1 VAGSGND
8 ERRAVTS
15 LRVESEPSAE
25 ALHVR
30 LEGELDLVGV
40 GRLEQELAGRE
51 NANATLII
59 DLRDVDFIDSSGLR
73 AVLLAD
79 RRAREQGRRC
89 VVVRGPEA
97 VDRVFRITGCDQRLE
112 IVDDPAQI

>member
-1 VAGSGND
+1 
-8 ERRAVTS
+8 VTS
-15 LRVESEPSAE
+15 LRIASERAGE
-25 ALHVR
+25 TLRVR
-30 LEGELDLVGV
+30 LGGELDLAGV
-40 GRLEQELAGRE
+40 GKLDQELAGSE
-51 NANATLII
+51 NAIATLII
-59 DLRDVDFIDSSGLR
+59 DLREVEFIDSSGLR

-112 IVDDPAQI
+112 IVDDPSAI